1 MVNNYWIESVFG
13 KEYACRIIQIYR
25 MGSRYSIGSV
35 YGMEHG
41 YRIVKVFRIFIR
53 KKSDGR

>member
-1 MVNNYWIESVFG
+1 
-13 KEYACRIIQIYR
+13 
-25 MGSRYSIGSV
+25 MGSKYSIGSV

-53 KKSDGR
+53 KKRDGK